1 MRSTH
6 DHGTTDDGDVIDV
19 ARVTAR
25 DRRRLTAVAAG
36 VTAALAL
43 GGLSTVSAHGA
54 DSADSARSETAGSET
69 AGSDTARSETARTTA
84 AHSATGTPPTAETTP
99 VGFGAGTTGGGNA
112 TATTVTSLD
121 AFKAAVTGDKAKVVR
136 VSGLISVTGQVDI
149 GSNTTVLG
157 AGSGS
162 GFTGGG
168 LRLKESTNVIVRN
181 LDISKPRKPSDG
193 ITVQK
198 STKVWIDHNT
208 FSADRDHD
216 KDYYDGLLDINH
228 GSDNI
233 TVSWNKFADHFKGS
247 LVGHSDNNASEDTG
261 HLKVTY
267 HHNWFTNVYSRI
279 PSLRFGTGHFYDN
292 YVQGAETG
300 VHSRMGA
307 QTLVENN
314 VFRDTEVAVT
324 TSRDSDVDGYAV
336 LRGNDLGGAATEISR
351 TGSFTTPPYA
361 YTAEPASSVVATV
374 TAQAGAGK
382 L

>member
-6 DHGTTDDGDVIDV
+6 DHGTTDGFSDVPGGISATGATSETD
-19 ARVTAR
+19 ALGISVTAR
-25 DRRRLTAVAAG
+25 RRRRLTAVATG

-54 DSADSARSETAGSET
+54 DPADSARSNSTGT
-69 AGSDTARSETARTTA
+69 TTA
-84 AHSATGTPPTAETTP
+84 TRPAAETTP
-99 VGFGAGTTGGGNA
+99 IGFGGGTTGGGNT

-121 AFKAAVTGDKAKVVR
+121 AFKTAVTGDNAKVVR
-136 VSGLISVTGQVDI
+136 VSGLISLTGQVDI

-157 AGSGS
+157 VGSGS

-181 LDISKPRKPSDG
+181 LNISKPRKPSDG

-208 FSADRDHD
+208 FSADREHD

-351 TGSFTTPPYA
+351 TGSFTAPPYA

-374 TAQAGAGK
+374 TAQSGAGK